1 MPDPSPDA
9 HASPETPAGRLRA
22 VPVPVLVAACLVGV
36 EGLVL
41 LGLGT
46 LEALSLTSGR
56 LTMGLTTTA
65 FFVAGGAGLLAC
77 AWGLLRLARA
87 TRGPAMMAQLICLG
101 MAWSLRG
108 GGTTPVALALLAV
121 ATVTIVALLH
131 PRTTEALEDDAGE
144 G

>member
-1 MPDPSPDA
+1 MPPP
-9 HASPETPAGRLRA
+9 LA
-22 VPVPVLVAACLVGV
+22 VAAALVAV
-36 EGLVL
+36 EALLLLVL
-41 LGLGT
+41 AV
-46 LEALSLTSGR
+46 LEVANLRSIR

-65 FFVAGGAGLLAC
+65 FFVAAGAGLLAC

-108 GGTTPVALALLAV
+108 GDTTVVALALLAV

-131 PRTTEALEDDAGE
+131 PQTTEALEDDPEA
-144 G
+144 